1 MVKENEGVISFVPG
15 VYADD
20 GSKVLGRIVVHDRL
34 EVEAK
39 VLPRY
44 FNHSSFASLRR
55 QLNYFSFVRL
65 GKGRQRESTY
75 VNEGVVVMDDIL
87 HLKRRPAT
95 ARSQDP
101 GAASLK
107 EKLYAD
113 LAAGPTTEII
123 VRSDGPVLDLATSEP
138 KEETSKPLSHR
149 QKRRKTEKSTS
160 SDVKTTPRKGSPLQH
175 LISEDDDDD
184 VKHYIAL
191 DLTKPHVKP
200 DEDVLEGCR
209 SLLLLASRGW

>member
-15 VYADD
+15 AYTDD

-75 VNEGVVVMDDIL
+75 VNEGVVLIDDIL

-95 ARSQDP
+95 ARSHDP

-113 LAAGPTTEII
+113 LAAGPSTEVI
-123 VRSDGPVLDLATSEP
+123 VRPDGPVLDLGASAP
-138 KEETSKPLSHR
+138 KEQTNKPLFHR
-149 QKRRKTEKSTS
+149 QKRRKKNKSAS
-160 SDVKTTPRKGSPLQH
+160 AVETTPRKG
-175 LISEDDDDD
+175 
-184 VKHYIAL
+184 
-191 DLTKPHVKP
+191 
-200 DEDVLEGCR
+200 
-209 SLLLLASRGW
+209 